1 MNKIHKN
8 YLTKQHSLG
17 YLKYGLVI
25 WHLFFSYRKISLR
38 SQNYFIFLLELTWI
52 SVCVWLYIFICWCIH
67 THKCLAYVYISKDF
81 VCDKYIEHLSQQR
94 CRISFFCWG
103 STRMSER
110 VNIFFSYYL
119 ASVQFSS
126 VNRTCPTL
134 CSPMNCSM
142 PGFPV
147 HHQLLELTR
156 FKSSLNFAY

>member
-1 MNKIHKN
+1 M
-8 YLTKQHSLG
+8 TKQHSLS

-81 VCDKYIEHLSQQR
+81 VLCVINTLNVYLSRDVGFHFSAGGQPE
-94 CRISFFCWG
+94 CRKEWTF
-103 STRMSER
+103 
-110 VNIFFSYYL
+110 FFSYYL

-126 VNRTCPTL
+126 VTRTCPTL